1 MSLED
6 AIAQQINL
14 GQRDPLTIAD
24 KCANLYG
31 GDWVAEQLAANWKE
45 ILAEIARQK
54 LGNERRSAIHSIGDL
69 AREKAKPAKRD
80 LLLTTLFIPSR
91 GYIALGEATD
101 EDLGEAAGY
110 RRRLAG
116 GLIRWA
122 DWYDDVRTQLLTQNV
137 LRVRELRGQLPA
149 LPSPELVV

>member
-1 MSLED
+1 
-6 AIAQQINL
+6 
-14 GQRDPLTIAD
+14 
-24 KCANLYG
+24 
-31 GDWVAEQLAANWKE
+31 
-45 ILAEIARQK
+45 
-54 LGNERRSAIHSIGDL
+54 
-69 AREKAKPAKRD
+69 
-80 LLLTTLFIPSR
+80 LFIPSR